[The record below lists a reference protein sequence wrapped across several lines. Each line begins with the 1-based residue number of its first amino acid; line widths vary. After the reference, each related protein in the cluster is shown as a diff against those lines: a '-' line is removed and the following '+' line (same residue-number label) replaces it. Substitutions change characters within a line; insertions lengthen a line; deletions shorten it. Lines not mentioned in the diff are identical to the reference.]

1 MECAGA
7 TILPEVRKFAP
18 FASASESK
26 HSHAEPMSGKKGAQ
40 FGQVQPSAIPT
51 AATSN
56 PPSSVL
62 GKRGRD
68 DAVPLLKDID
78 VESLEMYPPEKRT
91 NDRVGKIC
99 FPGGKRFM
107 FDVEVLP
114 QFSRMPFA
122 PSFPTKDGVK
132 LSEIMGTR
140 LDLTPEQEEKYLA
153 IEKRWNDMMR
163 PHRVEAYPHDPKKK
177 GAEGKPITPEV
188 FDSKAKS
195 QVTGADP
202 DKGYAASLKVR
213 VLHEEGKQPKIE
225 KVKVIEDPVTG
236 AVTGVTF
243 PKPGNIGDLLA
254 KCAVAARVSIR
265 GGGFFGNFGHGLPL
279 TLEAAVVVTNKQEST
294 GPTNNYQGVN
304 FVQDPDED
312 NEPPQQFNGSELG
325 MHADDEEEAYTDEQ
339 MQADMAAS
347 ANGGGA

>member
-1 MECAGA
+1 M
-7 TILPEVRKFAP
+7 T
-18 FASASESK
+18 
-26 HSHAEPMSGKKGAQ
+26 GKKGAQ
-40 FGQVQPSAIPT
+40 FGQVQPSAVPT
-51 AATSN
+51 AAMSD

-68 DAVPLLKDID
+68 DEVPLLKDID
-78 VESLEMYPPEKRT
+78 VESLEMYAPEKRT

-114 QFSRMPFA
+114 QWSRMPFA

-132 LSEIMGTR
+132 LSDIMGTR
-140 LDLTPEQEEKYLA
+140 LDLTPEQEEKWLA

-177 GAEGKPITPEV
+177 GPEGKAITPEV

-195 QVTGADP
+195 QVTGADA

-213 VLHEEGKQPKIE
+213 VLHEDGKQPKIE
-225 KVKVIEDPVTG
+225 KVKVIEDPATQQ
-236 AVTGVTF
+236 VTGVTF
-243 PKPGNIGDLLA
+243 PKPGTIADLQA
-254 KCAVAARVSIR
+254 KCAVAARVSVR

-279 TLEAAVVVTNKQEST
+279 TLEAAVVVTNKQETT
-294 GPTNNYQGVN
+294 GPANNYKGVN
-304 FVQDPDED
+304 FVADPDEEVAQVA
-312 NEPPQQFNGSELG
+312 NGGGSELG
-325 MHADDEEEAYTDEQ
+325 MHADDEEEVYTNEQ
-339 MQADMAAS
+339 MAADMAANA
-347 ANGGGA
+347 ANGGA